1 MAETGQ
7 YHLYLVPQQ
16 LTLAAEV
23 VAHILV
29 VAVADRVEPAVVVQ
43 VATVVAVLVQ
53 VAL

>member
-16 LTLAAEV
+16 LTLAAV
-23 VAHILV
+23 AVAHILV
-29 VAVADRVEPAVVVQ
+29 VADRVEPAVVVQ